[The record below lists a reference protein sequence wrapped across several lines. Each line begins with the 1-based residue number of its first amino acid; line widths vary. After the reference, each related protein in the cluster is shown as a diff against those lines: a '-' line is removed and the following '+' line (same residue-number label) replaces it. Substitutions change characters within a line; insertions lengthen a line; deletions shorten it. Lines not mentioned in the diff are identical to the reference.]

1 MWSGT
6 RAADLERCRSGGA
19 ADLER
24 RRRRRGVAASSRVK
38 LENERE
44 GQMMAAIMDLN
55 LLFLHCCSTGCSLAV
70 QSLGLM
76 RPSGSH
82 GYFFLCPASGEGA
95 RPGEEG
101 SGEGPEDLGL
111 LLPRAPSG
119 RRGPSLAPLDRCC
132 WRQGPGPGSAEEK

>member
-70 QSLGLM
+70 QSLGKHLA
-76 RPSGSH
+76 H
-82 GYFFLCPASGEGA
+82 V
-95 RPGEEG
+95 
-101 SGEGPEDLGL
+101 L
-111 LLPRAPSG
+111 LVSVNC
-119 RRGPSLAPLDRCC
+119 SC
-132 WRQGPGPGSAEEK
+132 